1 MSLLLHFYPDA
12 AEHREF
18 GSSSGLDQQA
28 MSVWFGKS
36 LLSFFYNAMN
46 VSEFLHYFQP
56 MLNIF
61 SNIFVT
67 GAHTYIVM
75 DLILIFGPCYFTD
88 LEHVYA
94 VLGF

>member
-1 MSLLLHFYPDA
+1 MSLLLHFYLDA
-12 AEHREF
+12 AGHREF
-18 GSSSGLDQQA
+18 GGYSGLDQQA
-28 MSVWFGKS
+28 MSVSFGKG

-46 VSEFLHYFQP
+46 VSEFLHCFQP

-75 DLILIFGPCYFTD
+75 DLILCFGSCYFTD
-88 LEHVYA
+88 LEHLYA